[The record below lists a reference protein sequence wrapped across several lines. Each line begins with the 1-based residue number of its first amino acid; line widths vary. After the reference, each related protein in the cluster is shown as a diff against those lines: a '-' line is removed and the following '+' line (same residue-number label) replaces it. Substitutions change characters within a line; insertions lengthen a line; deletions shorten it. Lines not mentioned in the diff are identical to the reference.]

1 MAIASDISAFPTLGT
16 SPFSSNILAFEHT
29 PTNVPT
35 VSKKSTN
42 KKVKITVTKLFIL
55 FKFNIYEKSILPA
68 ILFILSN
75 FIIPCGTVIPSE
87 AAVSLLKYAYTHA
100 MAAETMIP
108 HKIEPLTLRLSKIVI
123 RIKPPKVMRT
133 AGVTFPKA
141 TKVLSSATII
151 PPFIIPMKAMNKPIP
166 PLTASFIFFGI
177 ALATASRILN
187 NDSII
192 NMIPSTNT
200 AVKATCHET
209 PF

>member
-1 MAIASDISAFPTLGT
+1 
-16 SPFSSNILAFEHT
+16 
-29 PTNVPT
+29 
-35 VSKKSTN
+35 
-42 KKVKITVTKLFIL
+42 
-55 FKFNIYEKSILPA
+55 
-68 ILFILSN
+68 
-75 FIIPCGTVIPSE
+75 
-87 AAVSLLKYAYTHA
+87 
-100 MAAETMIP
+100 MIP